1 MEEEKI
7 SPKTVSGL
15 RLKWEFFAGKDIT
28 ATPAIADGVLYFPSW
43 NGNLYAVEAE
53 SGSLVWMKN
62 LTELTGI
69 NGIRFIAN
77 VNVTVSRSTPTV
89 AGRLLIVGLYGPAV
103 VIAVERATG
112 SLVWSTR
119 LDKHVTG
126 LVTMSGTA
134 YARFGLW
141 TSLYL
146 YGYMINHT
154 LWAAMG

>member
-53 SGSLVWMKN
+53 SGCLVWMKN

-77 VNVTVSRSTPTV
+77 VNVTVSRSTPTLDSM
-89 AGRLLIVGLYGPAV
+89 GLPLSLLSNEPRGAL
-103 VIAVERATG
+103 
-112 SLVWSTR
+112 
-119 LDKHVTG
+119 
-126 LVTMSGTA
+126 
-134 YARFGLW
+134 FGLLGS
-141 TSLYL
+141 TNMLP
-146 YGYMINHT
+146 G
-154 LWAAMG
+154 